1 MLDEIGRGFLNPGA
15 LSTPTGIA
23 VLFAVSFVVA
33 LVVTAFLAYWMRDQA
48 GRWGLAGVPKHD
60 RTAEPVA
67 RVGGLAIVAGI
78 ALAGAITMLVAGV
91 VAEHPD
97 ESVYLGPVL
106 LGAFAMVLLGLL
118 DDRVELRARTKILF
132 QVLAASAVWI
142 AGVRVGGF
150 QAPGGF
156 VELSPLLS
164 YGLTLLWFVAIT
176 NAFNLVDGADGVAGG
191 AAIIATAAMF
201 VVALMLDQ
209 PLVALVL
216 IITAGAV
223 LAFLFFNFP
232 PASIYLGDAGSLSLG
247 FLLGGVGLIT
257 SSKATTALAI
267 AIPVVSLGLPILDT
281 GLAVV
286 RRLLSGEG
294 LHRRDLG
301 HIHHRLQKLGHSPR
315 QVALL
320 MWGVCAILSLASLI
334 LLSSDMAAVGLVF
347 LVVGAATFIG
357 VQRLKIPELLE
368 FRRFID
374 RGLQQQGVIARSI
387 ALREALTVVSG
398 APDVEAMLAEVGR
411 AFEKTDFLKAE
422 IRFMHKPG
430 ERETDEVVWH
440 WERPKQESAAEPE
453 DEPIEVKGLQLS
465 SSRLWARNMS
475 AEFWEARVPFLGP
488 DANTVAGWITV
499 RRPLDGHALAELDV
513 LTNTLLP
520 AVSRRV
526 LAARE
531 ATEQLELRDEQDA
544 KGRDGEVEVA

>member
-1 MLDEIGRGFLNPGA
+1 MLDEITRGFMNPDA

-23 VLFAVSFVVA
+23 VLFAASFALA
-33 LVVTAFLAYWMRDQA
+33 LVVTAFLARWMRGQA
-48 GRWGLAGVPKHD
+48 KRWGLAGVPKHD
-60 RTAEPVA
+60 ETAEPVA

-78 ALAGAITMLVAGV
+78 ALAGAITMLVSGLA
-91 VAEHPD
+91 AEHPD
-97 ESVYLGPVL
+97 EFVFLGPVL
-106 LGAFAMVLLGLL
+106 LGAFAMALLGLL
-118 DDRVELRARTKILF
+118 DDRRELRARTKVLV

-142 AGVRVGGF
+142 TGVRVGGF
-150 QAPGGF
+150 QLPGGY
-156 VELSPLLS
+156 VELSPFLS

-201 VVALMLDQ
+201 VVALLLDQ

-223 LAFLFFNFP
+223 LAFLLFNFP
-232 PASIYLGDAGSLSLG
+232 PASIYLGDSGSLSLG
-247 FLLGGVGLIT
+247 FLLGGLGLIA

-281 GLAVV
+281 GLAIV
-286 RRLLSGEG
+286 RRLLRGEG

-320 MWGVCAILSLASLI
+320 LYAVCATLALASLI
-334 LLSSDMAAVGLVF
+334 LLSPDMAAVGLVF
-347 LVVGAATFIG
+347 MVVGAATFIG

-374 RGLQQQGVIARSI
+374 RGLQQPGVIARSI
-387 ALREALTVVSG
+387 ALREAVTGVSE
-398 APDVEAMLAEVGR
+398 ARDVEAMLAEVGR
-411 AFEKTDFLKAE
+411 IFEKTDFLEAE
-422 IRFMHKPG
+422 IRFMHKLG

-440 WERPKQESAAEPE
+440 WERPVKESAEQPE
-453 DEPIEVKGLQLS
+453 DEPIEVKRLRLS
-465 SSRLWARNMS
+465 SSRLWARASS

-488 DANTVAGWITV
+488 DAASVAGWITV
-499 RRPLDGHALAELDV
+499 RRPLDGHTPAELDV

-531 ATEQLELRDEQDA
+531 ASEQLELRSEQGA

>member
-1 MLDEIGRGFLNPGA
+1 
-15 LSTPTGIA
+15 
-23 VLFAVSFVVA
+23 VLFAVSFVLA
-33 LVVTAFLAYWMRDQA
+33 LAVTAFLAYWMRSQA

-60 RTAEPVA
+60 EMAEPVA
-67 RVGGLAIVAGI
+67 KVGGLAIIAGI
-78 ALAGAITMLVAGV
+78 AISGATAGFLSGLAG
-91 VAEHPD
+91 EHVD
-97 ESVYLGPVL
+97 ESVFLRPVIM
-106 LGAFAMVLLGLL
+106 GAVAMCLVGLL
-118 DDRVELRARTKILF
+118 DDRKEFRPRTKFLF
-132 QVLAASAVWI
+132 QFLAASAVWI

-150 QAPGGF
+150 QAPGGY

-191 AAIIATAAMF
+191 AAIIATAAML

-247 FLLGGVGLIT
+247 FLLGGLGLIA

-281 GLAVV
+281 SLAVV
-286 RRLLSGEG
+286 RRLLRGEG
-294 LHRRDLG
+294 FYRRDLG

-320 MWGVCAILSLASLI
+320 LWGVCAILSLASLI

-374 RGLQQQGVIARSI
+374 RGLLQPAVIARSI
-387 ALREALTVVSG
+387 ALREAVAGISE

-411 AFEKTDFLKAE
+411 AFEKTDFLEAE

-440 WERPKQESAAEPE
+440 WERSEQEPVGESE
-453 DEPIEVKGLQLS
+453 DEPIEVKRMRHS
-465 SSRLWARNMS
+465 SSRLWARNAS

-499 RRPLDGHALAELDV
+499 RRPLGGNALAELDV

-520 AVSRRV
+520 VVSRRV

-531 ATEQLELRDEQDA
+531 AAEQLELSAEQDA
-544 KGRDGEVEVA
+544 KEQDGEVEVA